1 MNNQVSPSKKKYI
14 IGTRGSL
21 LALTQCNQIKDVLI
35 EKTGDDFELKIIKTE
50 GDLNTEK
57 PLWQMDG
64 KDFFTKELDQ
74 ALLAGEIDLV
84 VHSYKDLG
92 SVRPKGIKL
101 GAITERT
108 FPHDILLMNKNVVD
122 KLINNNFN
130 SELIIGT
137 SSPRRIYNVE
147 NFLLEYLPG
156 NPKGIK
162 TKQLRGNV
170 NTRISKLVAGDFDGI
185 VLALPGLERLAQT
198 KNSAEEIA
206 PLLENLTFAVLPTSH
221 FPAAASQG
229 ALGIEFNQNR
239 TDRGELENK
248 LKLVHHHE
256 TAEAVKIEREHFQ
269 HFGGGC
275 HLAVGITT
283 RFANG
288 HLVTSMRGTS
298 DGESIHQN
306 LIENFSREKIENKKV
321 FIGLNTQSKIF
332 VSDQLLE
339 RRPVTWVNIENAPK
353 FITTK
358 YAAVDKQNIIDLQ
371 NHLVFCAGTRT
382 WTEMAKKGIFV
393 HGCADG
399 IGENELNSFK
409 NSAFLNLITKNK
421 IQNDW
426 QILTHQDGQS
436 KLGKTTCAYSSERLS
451 YSNEFKNELLK
462 CDIFFWS
469 SFRQFETYL
478 NEFPD
483 IKNKIHCA
491 GLGKTLR
498 AFEKNKIQVQAFS
511 GMREFKT
518 WANLELEKKKN
529 R

>member
-1 MNNQVSPSKKKYI
+1 MNKQSSTSKKKYI

-21 LALTQCNQIKDVLI
+21 LALTQCNQIKDLLI
-35 EKTGDDFELKIIKTE
+35 QKTGDDFELKIIKTE

-92 SVRPKGIKL
+92 SVRPEGIKL

-108 FPHDILLMNKNVVD
+108 FPHDILLINKNVI
-122 KLINNNFN
+122 KNLINNNSN

-147 NFLLEYLPG
+147 NFLMEYLPG
-156 NPKGIK
+156 NLKGIK

-206 PLLENLTFAVLPTSH
+206 PLLENLTFAVLPTSQ

-239 TDRGELENK
+239 TDQGELENK
-248 LKLVHHHE
+248 LKLVHHQE
-256 TAEAVKIEREHFQ
+256 TADAVKIEREHFQ
-269 HFGGGC
+269 QFGGGC
-275 HLAVGITT
+275 HLAVGIST
-283 RFANG
+283 RMANG
-288 HLVTSMRGTS
+288 HLITSMRGIS
-298 DGESIHQN
+298 DGKKIHQN
-306 LIENFSREKIENKKV
+306 HLENFKREQIKDKNI
-321 FIGLNTQSKIF
+321 FIGVNTKTENF
-332 VSDQLLE
+332 VSDQLLK
-339 RRPVTWVNIENAPK
+339 RSPVPWKNVESAPK
-353 FITTK
+353 FVTTK
-358 YAAVDKQNIIDLQ
+358 YAAFEETNIQNLRE
-371 NHLVFCAGTRT
+371 NLVFSAGSRT
-382 WTEMAKKGIFV
+382 WKELAANGIWV
-393 HGCADG
+393 HGSADSL
-399 IGENELNSFK
+399 GEEELSSLK
-409 NSAFLNLITKNK
+409 NSAFLNLITKNIIK
-421 IQNDW
+421 NDW
-426 QILTHQDGQS
+426 QILTHKDGHS
-436 KLGKTTCAYSSERLS
+436 NLGFVTESYSSDRIS
-451 YSNEFKNELLK
+451 YSESFKKNILDCE
-462 CDIFFWS
+462 IFFWAS
-469 SFRQFETYL
+469 YRQYETYIS
-478 NEFPD
+478 EFPE
-483 IKNKIHCA
+483 IKNKIHCT
-491 GLGKTLR
+491 GLGKTLSTFR
-498 AFEKNKIQVQAFS
+498 KNKTEPQVFT